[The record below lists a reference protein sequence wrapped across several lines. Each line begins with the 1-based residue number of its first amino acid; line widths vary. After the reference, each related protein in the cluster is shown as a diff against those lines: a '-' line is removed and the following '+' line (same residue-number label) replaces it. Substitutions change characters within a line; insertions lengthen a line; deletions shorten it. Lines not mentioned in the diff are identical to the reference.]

1 MNKTKK
7 LVIFGTGEIGR
18 MAHFYFTHDSDYEV
32 VAFTADDEF
41 VTDNTYLGLPLL
53 PFSRI
58 KQHYPPNLYE
68 MHVGLSFMRLNQTR
82 AEKYYLAKKAG
93 YTLAS
98 YVCSKSAYWPDL
110 TIGDNCFILEN
121 QTIQPTVKIGSNVM
135 LWSGNHLGH
144 GSIIRDHVYF
154 ASHICMSGFCDIGER
169 TFIGVNA
176 TLRDFCKVGSDCF
189 ITMDT
194 SVVTDVPSGSVV
206 LADRAKVLTADDP
219 VAQKIK
225 NKYFFATQP
234 VHA

>member
-1 MNKTKK
+1 MKKTKK
-7 LVIFGTGEIGR
+7 LVIFGSGEIGN
-18 MAHFYFTHDSDYEV
+18 MAHFYFTQDSEYEV
-32 VAFTADDEF
+32 AAFTADDEF
-41 VTDNTYLGLPLL
+41 VTENTYFGLPFI
-53 PFSRI
+53 PFSQI
-58 KQHYPPNLYE
+58 KKYYPPE
-68 MHVGLSFMRLNQTR
+68 TCDMHVGLSFMRLNQTR
-82 AEKYYLAKKAG
+82 AEKYKMAKNAG

-189 ITMDT
+189 ITMDA
-194 SVVTDVPSGSVV
+194 SVVTDVPPHSVV
-206 LADRAKVLTADDP
+206 LADRATILKQDDP
-219 VAQKIK
+219 VAKKIM
-225 NKYFFATQP
+225 NKYFFAGQS
-234 VHA
+234 VHV

>member
-1 MNKTKK
+1 MNKLKK

-98 YVCSKSAYWPDL
+98 YVCSKSAY
-110 TIGDNCFILEN
+110 C
-121 QTIQPTVKIGSNVM
+121 
-135 LWSGNHLGH
+135 
-144 GSIIRDHVYF
+144 
-154 ASHICMSGFCDIGER
+154 
-169 TFIGVNA
+169 
-176 TLRDFCKVGSDCF
+176 
-189 ITMDT
+189 
-194 SVVTDVPSGSVV
+194 
-206 LADRAKVLTADDP
+206 
-219 VAQKIK
+219 
-225 NKYFFATQP
+225 
-234 VHA
+234 

>member
-1 MNKTKK
+1 MHKTKK
-7 LVIFGTGEIGR
+7 LIIFGNGEIGN
-18 MAHFYFTHDSDYEV
+18 MAHFYFTHDSLYEV

-41 VTDNTYLGLPLL
+41 VTENTYLGLPFI
-53 PFSRI
+53 PFSQI
-58 KQHYPPNLYE
+58 KKYYPPEICE

-82 AEKYYLAKKAG
+82 ALKYKMAKNAG

-176 TLRDFCKVGSDCF
+176 TLRDFCKVGHDCF
-189 ITMDT
+189 ITMDA
-194 SVVTDVPSGSVV
+194 SVVTDVPFGSVV
-206 LADRAKVLTADDP
+206 LADRATILKQDDP
-219 VAQKIK
+219 VAIKIMS
-225 NKYFFATQP
+225 KYFFANQSI
-234 VHA
+234 HA